1 MHNPKTLA
9 ITVLLATA
17 PFAFAQ
23 QDAAPAAKP
32 AQAAP
37 AAPAAAAMEYC
48 VFRTTKGDI
57 VIELDRA
64 KAPVSVENF
73 VGYIKDGFYD
83 GTVFH
88 RVVPDFVIQGGGFDT
103 TSVQKPTKAP
113 IANEWRNGLK
123 NTRGTL
129 SMART
134 NNPNSA
140 TSQFFVSLKDN
151 TNLDQP
157 ISGGAGYAVF
167 GRVIAGMEVVDAI
180 ATVKRGTR
188 NGMKDWPVA
197 DIVTT
202 KAEMI
207 TKSEAAEIA
216 SGKNAASPAAAPS
229 APSAAP
235 GAPATPAAPAAPA
248 TPAAPVAPGT
258 APKTKPGQP
267 AAPSI

>member
-9 ITVLLATA
+9 LAALLATA
-17 PFAFAQ
+17 SFAFAQ

-32 AQAAP
+32 AQATP

-88 RVVPDFVIQGGGFDT
+88 RVIPNFVIQGGGFDT
-103 TSVQKPTKAP
+103 KSVQKPTKAP

-123 NTRGTL
+123 NARGTL

-167 GRVIAGMEVVDAI
+167 GRVIAGMDVVDAI
-180 ATVKRGTR
+180 AAVKRGTR
-188 NGMKDWPVA
+188 NGMSDWPVA

-207 TKSEAAEIA
+207 TKSEAEEIT
-216 SGKNAASPAAAPS
+216 SGKAAASPAAAPS
-229 APSAAP
+229 APAAAP
-235 GAPATPAAPAAPA
+235 SAPATPAAPAA
-248 TPAAPVAPGT
+248 PAAPVAPGT

>member
-1 MHNPKTLA
+1 MNHLKTAALTA
-9 ITVLLATA
+9 LLATCT
-17 PFAFAQ
+17 FASAQ
-23 QDAAPAAKP
+23 QDAPPA
-32 AQAAP
+32 AAP
-37 AAPAAAAMEYC
+37 AQKAPAAAAAVAMEYC
-48 VFRTTKGDI
+48 VFRTSKGDI

-83 GTVFH
+83 NTVFH
-88 RVVPDFVIQGGGFDT
+88 RVIPSFVIQGGGFDT
-103 TSVQKPTKAP
+103 GGTQKPTKAP

-151 TNLDQP
+151 VNLDQP

-167 GRVIAGMEVVDAI
+167 GRVIAGMDVVDSI
-180 ATVKRGTR
+180 AAVKRGVR
-188 NGMKDWPVA
+188 NGMQDWPTA

-202 KAEMI
+202 KAEML
-207 TKSEAAEIA
+207 TKEAADA
-216 SGKNAASPAAAPS
+216 LVAAKQAAPAAAPAA
-229 APSAAP
+229 APTAPAVP
-235 GAPATPAAPAAPA
+235 GAPATPATPA
-248 TPAAPVAPGT
+248 TPAAPT
-258 APKTKPGQP
+258 APANGPKSKPSSPAQP
-267 AAPSI
+267 TP